1 MINKIVNLVFIAF
14 LGLFSNAQNT
24 DVWDF
29 GAAQLD
35 NSSFNNLLNENVIN
49 SWYDSSI
56 TPGSVGTSNTM
67 PTSFSVGA
75 LSWTG
80 AASDRLRTTNTNIT
94 RFDANVASVSSHQGR
109 VYCNGNA
116 AVSNGL
122 PTTRYFSLLLNED
135 DEVTIIARGDTQG
148 LLTFLNVNNPQDQTD
163 TFVTTA
169 TSGSVT
175 EVNFVAKTA
184 GNYRFFDATAKASI
198 YRVYRKDAVYTTVS
212 GNINLSQ
219 APGIPANYSLVFTNL
234 AGKSWTAEI
243 NSGVYEVT
251 IPVGYSYELSLVDA
265 NGYVISSGNA
275 FSSLGV
281 TTLTTNHDI
290 AIANV
295 SLFSVTG
302 SISGLGANIQNLS
315 LNFIPL
321 ASSETIFVPIPVI
334 DFQNATYSVQLEANV
349 SYTIEALGV
358 NDFEISNNT
367 ISALPENS
375 VFNISFTEKPKFPVS
390 LNITGLNTTQL
401 ADLVLIFTN
410 LNEENYQYSFSDLEN
425 IELRNGVYAISFSG
439 MDVHPVQLGLVS
451 NLNVNNNA
459 VSKTLNFSPVNVW
472 SFDDQ
477 SFSTTTQVVY
487 KGMILSGQVSTV
499 IASGHLTAKTGAT
512 IQVPVTHNN
521 KVIVS
526 YYYTANFS
534 IEGGETITTN
544 TNSTSIIENVS
555 YVYNGTSDG
564 FVTITVGGASSLTS
578 YFTEIKV
585 VPNIVYAPI
594 ITVGV
599 DKNYQTINEALH
611 AVSLMER
618 PENER
623 VVILIDSGNYEE
635 MLVIDQPNVTLKN
648 AAVNPNIDLIENG
661 VQIADGAVR
670 ITSYYGHGYHYFSMG
685 SNQKWNQDVL
695 NVNLENGTYSHN
707 NAGAGTTNGS
717 FWNATVVVRA
727 NGFIAEGIIF
737 ENSFNQYI
745 SNKESQDVVVAW
757 ASGSPGV
764 RPTSFGNVEVQ
775 NRIFVERA
783 AAIAFPNNTDKAIL
797 NKCRVVGRQDT
808 FFGGHG
814 SRVVVYKGA
823 VMGAVDF
830 IFGGMNAVFYQT
842 QLTMNTSDQSN
853 DVSYIT
859 AAQQLSGRGYLMYE
873 CTVNSAIPSL
883 ETASVYRSKPGYFGR
898 PWQATTSEVVFFN
911 TTIETSNYP
920 SFVDNSLILPLG
932 WQSSLGGTSSGMY
945 EYGTVELSG
954 VNNIASRAS
963 WSTSLQM
970 PLLND
975 QTEIS
980 TFNFTKGTDNW
991 DPLPEL
997 IANDVMN
1004 HQDFYPTSL
1013 VHVYAL
1019 NNQVFVENV
1028 TSKVHVQVFDL
1039 NGKKIRSFQTYENT
1053 SFTLQQGIWIVNVN
1067 SDKGTKSIK
1076 VISK

>member
-1 MINKIVNLVFIAF
+1 MIKKIVNLVFIAF

-35 NSSFNNLLNENVIN
+35 NSTFNNLLNENVIN

-94 RFDANVASVSSHQGR
+94 RYDANVASVSSHQGR

-135 DEVTIIARGDTQG
+135 DEVTIIARADTQG

-234 AGKSWTAEI
+234 AGKSWTAQV
-243 NSGVYEVT
+243 NAGVYDVT

-281 TTLTTNHDI
+281 TTPTTNHDI
-290 AIANV
+290 SIANV

-315 LNFIPL
+315 LNFIPS
-321 ASSETIFVPIPVI
+321 ASSETIFVPTPVI

-439 MDVHPVQLGLVS
+439 VDVHPVQLGLVS

-512 IQVPVTHNN
+512 IQVPVTPNHQ
-521 KVIVS
+521 VFVS

-534 IEGGETITTN
+534 IEGRETITTN

-564 FVTITVGGASSLTS
+564 FVTLTVGGASSLTS

-599 DKNYQTINEALH
+599 DKNYQTINEALY

-623 VVILIDSGNYEE
+623 VVL
-635 MLVIDQPNVTLKN
+635 
-648 AAVNPNIDLIENG
+648 
-661 VQIADGAVR
+661 
-670 ITSYYGHGYHYFSMG
+670 
-685 SNQKWNQDVL
+685 
-695 NVNLENGTYSHN
+695 
-707 NAGAGTTNGS
+707 
-717 FWNATVVVRA
+717 
-727 NGFIAEGIIF
+727 
-737 ENSFNQYI
+737 
-745 SNKESQDVVVAW
+745 
-757 ASGSPGV
+757 
-764 RPTSFGNVEVQ
+764 
-775 NRIFVERA
+775 
-783 AAIAFPNNTDKAIL
+783 
-797 NKCRVVGRQDT
+797 
-808 FFGGHG
+808 
-814 SRVVVYKGA
+814 
-823 VMGAVDF
+823 
-830 IFGGMNAVFYQT
+830 
-842 QLTMNTSDQSN
+842 
-853 DVSYIT
+853 
-859 AAQQLSGRGYLMYE
+859 
-873 CTVNSAIPSL
+873 
-883 ETASVYRSKPGYFGR
+883 
-898 PWQATTSEVVFFN
+898 
-911 TTIETSNYP
+911 
-920 SFVDNSLILPLG
+920 
-932 WQSSLGGTSSGMY
+932 
-945 EYGTVELSG
+945 
-954 VNNIASRAS
+954 
-963 WSTSLQM
+963 
-970 PLLND
+970 
-975 QTEIS
+975 
-980 TFNFTKGTDNW
+980 
-991 DPLPEL
+991 
-997 IANDVMN
+997 
-1004 HQDFYPTSL
+1004 
-1013 VHVYAL
+1013 
-1019 NNQVFVENV
+1019 
-1028 TSKVHVQVFDL
+1028 
-1039 NGKKIRSFQTYENT
+1039 
-1053 SFTLQQGIWIVNVN
+1053 
-1067 SDKGTKSIK
+1067 
-1076 VISK
+1076 